1 MAVISCASEQ
11 FVSKG
16 VDVGEE
22 EETHPGLT
30 KLVFIIHYS
39 IRSGQ
44 HHLLCA
50 GVWPVLRVQTLDPDP
65 DTRSADPLHLP
76 AALLYLPEQRGT
88 TYNEP

>member
-30 KLVFIIHYS
+30 KLVFIIYFS

-50 GVWPVLRVQTLDPDP
+50 GVWPVLRVQTLDLD
-65 DTRSADPLHLP
+65 ADPGSAHAVHLP
-76 AALLYLPEQRGT
+76 AVVLYLLEQ
-88 TYNEP
+88 